1 MEYTG
6 FVSLENDPRTS
17 STVGYHPTFGMMCAM
32 GALLCVSRVGSFRAA
47 SLRLMPLRAIYSVTG
62 TLFLIAMFFSFSRGA
77 FLALAGGAVVLIAL
91 SKRRFE
97 VLGNALVSGLP
108 ALWVISQAREMPGLV
123 SRPVSPEVMANDG
136 WAFVGP
142 LFQGLLLALVAQV
155 LFTLAVW
162 LVDTAVPQ
170 GVLRVAGVAGGL
182 AAAAVVVVGLGWG
195 WSAFQDSGGVE
206 EVRRDISAQTVVTD
220 PDELSRDQSERYTSL
235 HAGDRILLWKIAW
248 ENWKSH
254 PITGTGGDTY
264 RLVYQQEKPEDAGE
278 VLHPHSMWMSL
289 LSDTGILA
297 FLAFAAFS
305 IGLLVI
311 AAQNALRKG
320 RSRRSRAIIAG
331 SAAAATAYLI
341 SSSIDWNWYIP
352 ASTLPFF
359 ALAAVAAGMVRRDRK
374 RTSPEHSSVEWPTTA
389 P

>member
-1 MEYTG
+1 
-6 FVSLENDPRTS
+6 
-17 STVGYHPTFGMMCAM
+17 
-32 GALLCVSRVGSFRAA
+32 
-47 SLRLMPLRAIYSVTG
+47 MPLRAIYSATG

-77 FLALAGGAVVLIAL
+77 FLAGAVVLIAL
-91 SKRRFE
+91 SSRRFE

-108 ALWVISQAREMPGLV
+108 ALWVIERAREMPGLV
-123 SRPVSPEVMANDG
+123 ARPASLEVMANDG

-142 LFQGLLLALVAQV
+142 LFQGLLLALVGQV
-155 LFTLAVW
+155 IFTLVVW
-162 LVDTAVPQ
+162 LVETAVPRD
-170 GVLRVAGVAGGL
+170 VLRGATVAGGF
-182 AAAAVVVVGLGWG
+182 AVAAVLVVGLGWG
-195 WSAFQDSGGVE
+195 WSAFQASGGFE
-206 EVRRDISAQTVVTD
+206 EVRRQISAESVAGTTD
-220 PDELSRDQSERYTSL
+220 RDDLSRDQSERYASL

-248 ENWKSH
+248 ENWKQH
-254 PITGTGGDTY
+254 PVTGTGADTY

-374 RTSPEHSSVEWPTTA
+374 RSSAERSSTEWSTTSP
-389 P
+389 